1 MNVSDELKEKA
12 ISLGLCTP
20 WQKRWQ
26 NEDKHSLCQ
35 MYIKGL
41 DFCIDHDYPSCTYMK
56 KHFDG
61 IMQQH
66 GIFVDDVVNTSNL
79 QEVVCNGCCVG
90 MIVYDDFGTGTVY
103 ARHQSNVSI
112 KASGH
117 ARVFVKVYDHANV
130 NVVCSGNAPATV
142 ICHGGNINSTGN
154 VKIVKCND

>member
-61 IMQQH
+61 ICN
-66 GIFVDDVVNTSNL
+66 NTEYSL
-79 QEVVCNGCCVG
+79 TMLLIRPIC
-90 MIVYDDFGTGTVY
+90 
-103 ARHQSNVSI
+103 I

-130 NVVCSGNAPATV
+130 NVVCSGNATATV